1 MRIRLGGS
9 DIVRHGRRLWPLGA
23 LALAVVTVQPESA
36 QEQPRFTSGTELV
49 VLDVLVT
56 DAHGKAVTGLT
67 ARDFHIV
74 EKSHPQ
80 KIQAFSFLSVP
91 PVPRAEAERAAA
103 APVRD
108 VITNH
113 VASHSRAF
121 VVVIDDLHLLPQ
133 FQEHTRRVLT
143 DVLMS
148 IPTTDRVAVVF
159 TGRSDL
165 SIDFTDDRAA
175 QIRAVGRIQNA
186 LAFAMDP
193 SPVACGAKEVE
204 RRHQASGTLDVLRN
218 VVTTLTQTHA
228 DERSVIYLS
237 EGFNYD
243 FTAEPVASSQKL
255 KQLID
260 APPNNCGPDG
270 VPKVSLS
277 ASSLPGDPPENPA
290 DARGVQHDLKAIY
303 DTAARADVR
312 IYTIDPRGNL
322 PLEAMFTGDVSVQLG
337 GLDARSALQSK
348 VRLENDFL
356 RNVAEE
362 TGGLAEVTRS
372 DLTGGVREILED
384 TDSYYLLGYW
394 PDPLVRDGQ
403 YHEVKVTVDR
413 PGLRVRAR
421 KGYDAPAAQPKT
433 ATLPEAL
440 AAGLAGGLPAE
451 DLPLAAYV
459 APVAPSSKGVKVAV
473 TVEVT
478 YPGSTSAPF
487 HIDDDLQY
495 EVLDGDVEGKAKVV
509 SRDAFHFAISPTRP
523 GDIAFLIDDVI
534 ELAPGLAN
542 LRLGLTSKAL
552 GRVGTLAI
560 PIVVPDPSKGTLQ
573 MLSLVLGVASPRE
586 AVMRPNTV
594 AGVLPFQP
602 TVSRAFSATD
612 TLRLFAPLSWGS
624 NDSAA
629 AVTLT
634 LAGPSGSTSKTL
646 EATAVAPVG
655 GVRRAAFEQQL
666 PLADLKPG
674 AYQLEVTARLASG
687 ASTTRAIAF
696 EVHVP

>member
-1 MRIRLGGS
+1 MWTRSGAS
-9 DIVRHGRRLWPLGA
+9 DVVRHGRRLWLLGG
-23 LALAVVTVQPESA
+23 LALVVLAVHLGSA

-56 DAHGKAVTGLT
+56 DGHGKAVAGLSVD
-67 ARDFHIV
+67 DFRIV
-74 EKSHPQ
+74 EKGRPQ
-80 KIQAFSFLSVP
+80 KIQAFSFLAVP
-91 PVPRAEAERAAA
+91 PVPRADAERAAA

-175 QIRAVGRIQNA
+175 QVRAVGRVRNA
-186 LAFAMDP
+186 VAFAMDP
-193 SPVACGAKEVE
+193 TPVACGVKEVE

-218 VVTTLTQTHA
+218 VVTTLTQTRA

-243 FTAEPVASSQKL
+243 FTAEPVISGPKL

-277 ASSLPGDPPENPA
+277 ASSMPGDPPENPM
-290 DARGVQHDLKAIY
+290 DAQGVQHDLKAIY
-303 DTAARADVR
+303 QTAARADVR

-322 PLEAMFTGDVSVQLG
+322 PLEALFTGDVIPTP
-337 GLDARSALQSK
+337 ALQSK

-356 RNVAEE
+356 RNLAEE

-372 DLTGGVREILED
+372 DLSGGVREILED

-403 YHEVKVTVDR
+403 YHEVEVTVAR
-413 PGLRVRAR
+413 PGLHVRAR
-421 KGYDAPAAQPKT
+421 KGYDAPEAQPKT
-433 ATLPEAL
+433 RTLPEAL

-459 APVAPSSKGVKVAV
+459 APVAASGKGVKVAV

-478 YPGSTSAPF
+478 YPGSASAPS

-495 EVLDGDVEGKAKVV
+495 EVLDSNVEGKAKVV
-509 SRDAFHFAISPTRP
+509 SRDGFHFAMSPTRP
-523 GDIAFLIDDVI
+523 GDVAFLIDDVI
-534 ELAPGLAN
+534 ELTPGLAN

-560 PIVVPDPSKGTLQ
+560 PISVPDPSKGSLQ
-573 MLSLVLGVASPRE
+573 MLSLVLGLAAPHE
-586 AVMRPNTV
+586 AVMRPTAI

-602 TVSRAFSATD
+602 TVSRTFSATD

-629 AVTLT
+629 TVALTLT
-634 LAGPSGSTSKTL
+634 GPSGSTSKTV
-646 EATAVAPVG
+646 EVQAVAPVR
-655 GVRRAAFEQQL
+655 GVRHAVFDQQV
-666 PLADLKPG
+666 PLAGLTPG
-674 AYQLEVTARLASG
+674 AYQVEVTARLASG

-696 EVHVP
+696 DVHMP

>member
-1 MRIRLGGS
+1 MYTGLSAS
-9 DIVRHGRRLWPLGA
+9 DIVRRGRRLWPLAA
-23 LALAVVTVQPESA
+23 LSLAAVIVRPGSA
-36 QEQPRFTSGTELV
+36 QQEPRFTSGTELV

-56 DAHGKAVTGLT
+56 DAHGQAVTGLT
-67 ARDFHIV
+67 ASDFRIV
-74 EKSHPQ
+74 EKGRPQ
-80 KIQAFSFLSVP
+80 KIQAFSFLAVP

-108 VITNH
+108 VVTNH

-175 QIRAVGRIQNA
+175 QIRAVGRVQNA

-193 SPVACGAKEVE
+193 TPVACGAKEVE
-204 RRHQASGTLDVLRN
+204 RRHQASGTIDVLRN

-243 FTAEPVASSQKL
+243 FTAEPVISGPKI

-277 ASSLPGDPPENPA
+277 ESSMPGDPPENPA
-290 DARGVQHDLKAIY
+290 DARGVQDDLKAIY
-303 DTAARADVR
+303 ETAARTDVR
-312 IYTIDPRGNL
+312 IYTIDPRGSL
-322 PLEAMFTGDVSVQLG
+322 PLEAMFTGDLNDVHAS
-337 GLDARSALQSK
+337 RPALQSK

-356 RNVAEE
+356 RNLAEE

-372 DLTGGVREILED
+372 DLADGVREILED

-403 YHEVKVTVDR
+403 YHEVNVSVAR
-413 PGLRVRAR
+413 PGLHVRAR
-421 KGYDAPAAQPKT
+421 KGYDAPEAQPKT
-433 ATLPEAL
+433 RTLPDVL

-459 APVAPSSKGVKVAV
+459 APVAASGKGVKVAV

-478 YPGSTSAPF
+478 YPGSTSVPS

-509 SRDAFHFAISPTRP
+509 SRDAFHFAMSPTRP
-523 GDIAFLIDDVI
+523 GDVAFLIDDVI
-534 ELAPGLAN
+534 ELAPGVAN
-542 LRLGLTSKAL
+542 LRLGLASKAL
-552 GRVGTLAI
+552 GRVGTVAI
-560 PIVVPDPSKGTLQ
+560 PVVVPNPSKGSLQ
-573 MLSLVLGVASPRE
+573 MLSLVLGLATPRE
-586 AVMRPNTV
+586 AVMRANVV

-602 TVSRAFSATD
+602 TVSRTFRAAD

-624 NDSAA
+624 SDSAA
-629 AVTLT
+629 TVTLT
-634 LAGPSGSTSKTL
+634 LAGPNGSTTKTI
-646 EATAVAPVG
+646 EAAAVAPIG
-655 GVRRAAFEQQL
+655 GIRRAAFDQQV
-666 PLADLKPG
+666 PLAGLKPG

-687 ASTTRAIAF
+687 ATTARAIAF
-696 EVHVP
+696 EVR

>member
-1 MRIRLGGS
+1 
-9 DIVRHGRRLWPLGA
+9 VRTAAPVAQLVLLMA
-23 LALAVVTVQPESA
+23 LALVFAVHPGSA

-56 DAHGKAVTGLT
+56 DGHGKAVAGLT
-67 ARDFHIV
+67 ADDFHIV
-74 EKSHPQ
+74 EKDRPQ
-80 KIQAFSFLSVP
+80 KIRAFSFMSVP
-91 PVPRAEAERAAA
+91 PVPRAEGERAAA

-175 QIRAVGRIQNA
+175 QVRAVGRVQNA

-193 SPVACGAKEVE
+193 SPVACGAREVE
-204 RRHQASGTLDVLRN
+204 RRHQATGTLDVLRN

-237 EGFNYD
+237 EGLNYD
-243 FTAEPVASSQKL
+243 FGAEPVISGPKL

-277 ASSLPGDPPENPA
+277 RSSMPGDPPENPM
-290 DARGVQHDLKAIY
+290 DAQGVQHDLKAIY
-303 DTAARADVR
+303 QTAARADVR

-322 PLEAMFTGDVSVQLG
+322 PLEALFTSDINDVQ
-337 GLDARSALQSK
+337 AKRPALQSK

-372 DLTGGVREILED
+372 DVTGGVREILED

-394 PDPLVRDGQ
+394 PDPLVRDGLLPRGRG
-403 YHEVKVTVDR
+403 DR
-413 PGLRVRAR
+413 RPVGPARACSERLRRA
-421 KGYDAPAAQPKT
+421 GS
-433 ATLPEAL
+433 
-440 AAGLAGGLPAE
+440 PAE
-451 DLPLAAYV
+451 DPD
-459 APVAPSSKGVKVAV
+459 AP
-473 TVEVT
+473 
-478 YPGSTSAPF
+478 
-487 HIDDDLQY
+487 
-495 EVLDGDVEGKAKVV
+495 
-509 SRDAFHFAISPTRP
+509 
-523 GDIAFLIDDVI
+523 
-534 ELAPGLAN
+534 
-542 LRLGLTSKAL
+542 
-552 GRVGTLAI
+552 
-560 PIVVPDPSKGTLQ
+560 
-573 MLSLVLGVASPRE
+573 
-586 AVMRPNTV
+586 
-594 AGVLPFQP
+594 
-602 TVSRAFSATD
+602 
-612 TLRLFAPLSWGS
+612 
-624 NDSAA
+624 
-629 AVTLT
+629 
-634 LAGPSGSTSKTL
+634 
-646 EATAVAPVG
+646 
-655 GVRRAAFEQQL
+655 
-666 PLADLKPG
+666 
-674 AYQLEVTARLASG
+674 
-687 ASTTRAIAF
+687 
-696 EVHVP
+696 

>member
-1 MRIRLGGS
+1 MWTRLGAP
-9 DIVRHGRRLWPLGA
+9 DIVRHGRRLWSLGA
-23 LALAVVTVQPESA
+23 LTLVVLAVHPGSA

-56 DAHGKAVTGLT
+56 DGHGKAVAGLS
-67 ARDFHIV
+67 ADDFHVV
-74 EKSHPQ
+74 EKGRPQ
-80 KIQAFSFLSVP
+80 KIQAFSFLAVP

-148 IPTTDRVAVVF
+148 IPTTDRVAVGF

-175 QIRAVGRIQNA
+175 QVRAVGRVQNA

-193 SPVACGAKEVE
+193 TPVACGAKEVE
-204 RRHQASGTLDVLRN
+204 RRHQDTGTLDVLRN
-218 VVTTLTQTHA
+218 VVTTLTQTRA

-243 FTAEPVASSQKL
+243 FSAEPVISGPKI

-260 APPNNCGPDG
+260 APPNNCRPSG

-277 ASSLPGDPPENPA
+277 SSSMPGDPPENPM
-290 DARGVQHDLKAIY
+290 DAQAVQHDLKAIY
-303 DTAARADVR
+303 QTAARADVR

-322 PLEAMFTGDVSVQLG
+322 PLEALLIGDIN
-337 GLDARSALQSK
+337 DAEASGQALQSK

-372 DLTGGVREILED
+372 DLAGGVREILED

-394 PDPLVRDGQ
+394 PNPLVRDGQ
-403 YHEVKVTVDR
+403 YHEVEVTVAR
-413 PGLRVRAR
+413 PGLHVRAR
-421 KGYDAPAAQPKT
+421 KGYDAPEAQPKT
-433 ATLPEAL
+433 RTLPEAL
-440 AAGLAGGLPAE
+440 AAGLTGGLPAE

-459 APVAPSSKGVKVAV
+459 APVAASGNGVKVAI

-478 YPGSTSAPF
+478 YPGSTAAPA

-495 EVLDGDVEGKAKVV
+495 EVLDSNVEGKAKVV
-509 SRDAFHFAISPTRP
+509 SRDAFHFAMSPTRP

-560 PIVVPDPSKGTLQ
+560 PIAVPDPSKGSLQ
-573 MLSLVLGVASPRE
+573 MLSLVLGLATPRE

-594 AGVLPFQP
+594 ASVLPFQP
-602 TVSRAFSATD
+602 TVSRRFSAAD

-629 AVTLT
+629 TVTLT
-634 LAGPSGSTSKTL
+634 LMGPSGSTSKTV
-646 EATAVAPVG
+646 EVQAVAPVR
-655 GVRRAAFEQQL
+655 GVKHAAFDQQV
-666 PLADLKPG
+666 PLAGLTPG
-674 AYQLEVTARLASG
+674 AYQVEVTARLASG
-687 ASTTRAIAF
+687 SSTTRAIAF
-696 EVHVP
+696 DVHVP